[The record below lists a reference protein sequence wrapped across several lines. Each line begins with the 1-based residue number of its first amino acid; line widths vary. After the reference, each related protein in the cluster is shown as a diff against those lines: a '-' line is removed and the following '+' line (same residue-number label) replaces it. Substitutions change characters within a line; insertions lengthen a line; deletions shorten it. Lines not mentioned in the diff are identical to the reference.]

1 MDRGD
6 IEQHVGVI
14 CTKLR
19 TSEQR
24 RFHHT
29 ASSANVI
36 LAALAIGLGLA
47 GRAVRL
53 GSPPF
58 FSSRKPDTLSKL

>member
-1 MDRGD
+1 
-6 IEQHVGVI
+6 
-14 CTKLR
+14 
-19 TSEQR
+19 
-24 RFHHT
+24 
-29 ASSANVI
+29 VI

-58 FSSRKPDTLSKL
+58 FFRKPDTLSKL